1 MIFLKFKNKKILG
14 LIKINFIIIFLI
26 SFFPIGKYG
35 IKYLE
40 KDYFEQLPL
49 KNIDNIIVL
58 AGAEDLAATLKT
70 NKLNLSESSE
80 RLIASISLANKFN
93 SSKIYFVGGNGYFV
107 TDDLSELDVAKK
119 FYSEINFDLNKITF
133 IGNTRNTIENLN
145 EIKKLNFN
153 QSTSILITSAF
164 HMKRSM
170 MISAKL
176 GLELIPY
183 AVDFRSV
190 SKKSFLNSYQRYS
203 FSSNL
208 ADFDLFIREIIGI
221 FAFKLLI

>member
-1 MIFLKFKNKKILG
+1 
-14 LIKINFIIIFLI
+14 
-26 SFFPIGKYG
+26 
-35 IKYLE
+35 
-40 KDYFEQLPL
+40 
-49 KNIDNIIVL
+49 
-58 AGAEDLAATLKT
+58 
-70 NKLNLSESSE
+70 
-80 RLIASISLANKFN
+80 
-93 SSKIYFVGGNGYFV
+93 
-107 TDDLSELDVAKK
+107 
-119 FYSEINFDLNKITF
+119 
-133 IGNTRNTIENLN
+133 
-145 EIKKLNFN
+145 
-153 QSTSILITSAF
+153 
-164 HMKRSM
+164 MKRSM